1 MQDVHQVRVSHLT
14 PEGLALDIPGG
25 NLDFNAV
32 NPGVTHPA
40 HGFFDELPRDSPSPA
55 LGTNAQVGDLGAL
68 GLLEDR
74 RGAVDPD
81 NADAFDDRLSGWNR
95 RSGVKYKD
103 HGIRITSHR
112 AKKLSK
118 FTFGN
123 GPTAHSEKRIEAGV
137 VLGHQ
142 SPQSCDAID
151 LLHPRNAHS
160 SFGHDP

>member
-1 MQDVHQVRVSHLT
+1 MQDVHQVRVSHLP

-25 NLDFNAV
+25 NLDFDAI
-32 NPGVTHPA
+32 NPRIPHPA
-40 HGFFDELPRDSPSPA
+40 HGFFDELPRDSLSA
-55 LGTNAQVGDLGAL
+55 VLGTNAQVGDLGAL
-68 GLLEDR
+68 SLLEDR

-81 NADAFDDRLSGWNR
+81 NADAFDDRLSEWNR

-123 GPTAHSEKRIEAGV
+123 GPTAHSEKRIEASMM
-137 VLGHQ
+137 LGHQ

-151 LLHPRNAHS
+151 LLHPRDAHS
-160 SFGHDP
+160 SFGHGP